1 MQGVGGERRA
11 KEWEE
16 SAGKIGCEWC
26 GVRVRAL
33 ERAGS
38 AGGGGREIRRRAQPG
53 GAGRGCDEV
62 TRIRAS
68 GGVRRGAAGGHL
80 LL

>member
-1 MQGVGGERRA
+1 MQSAVIALCIHCRVLSVQGVGGERRA

-38 AGGGGREIRRRAQPG
+38 AGGQ
-53 GAGRGCDEV
+53 
-62 TRIRAS
+62 
-68 GGVRRGAAGGHL
+68 
-80 LL
+80 